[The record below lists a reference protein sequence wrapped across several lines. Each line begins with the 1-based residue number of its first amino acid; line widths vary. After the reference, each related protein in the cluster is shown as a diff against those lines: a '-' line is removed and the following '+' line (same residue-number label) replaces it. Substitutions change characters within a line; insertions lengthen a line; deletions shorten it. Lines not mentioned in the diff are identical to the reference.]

1 MEMLGLKEKFGAIV
15 LTLHKL
21 TFKQGWESMNKKC
34 RITTST
40 RGKSTTCLGLMNGN
54 WNFFCHLLLKF
65 LQHKSFLWCLEIG
78 KLDLKP

>member
-54 WNFFCHLLLKF
+54 
-65 LQHKSFLWCLEIG
+65 
-78 KLDLKP
+78 